1 MKEALEILLGK
12 NAAEKMIGNKDIYKL
27 LKQDAAE
34 LRYQGYT
41 DEEITKLKALSKL
54 FDKIRPNVTLTKGKN
69 SQEIVNQYAEKL
81 RYKDAEE
88 LWLISLN
95 NHNEIISEKV
105 IATGKRNSVYVDIP
119 RLLREALKAQAHN
132 IILMHNHPQGPCE
145 PSPEDDDLTKTVL
158 KAARTIGIELVDH
171 IIISR
176 NYYYSYFEAQNIIN
190 QNKRNKKQK
199 RPENTMNL
207 FSQEAV

>member
-12 NAAEKMIGNKDIYKL
+12 TTAEKMIGNKDIYKL
-27 LKQDAAE
+27 LKQDEDE
-34 LRYQGYT
+34 LHYQGYS
-41 DEEITKLKALSKL
+41 DEEIKKLKALSEL
-54 FDKIRPNVTLTKGKN
+54 FDKIRPNVTLTKGEN

-81 RYKDAEE
+81 RYKDTEE
-88 LWLISLN
+88 LWLISTDN
-95 NHNEIISEKV
+95 KNQIINEKV
-105 IATGKRNSVYVDIP
+105 IAKGRRNSVYVDIP
-119 RLLREALKAQAHN
+119 KLLREALKANAYN
-132 IILMHNHPQGPCE
+132 IILMHNHPQGSCE
-145 PSPEDDDLTKTVL
+145 PSPEDDDMTKTVL
-158 KAARTIGIELVDH
+158 KAAKTIGIELVDH

-199 RPENTMNL
+199 RQENTMNL